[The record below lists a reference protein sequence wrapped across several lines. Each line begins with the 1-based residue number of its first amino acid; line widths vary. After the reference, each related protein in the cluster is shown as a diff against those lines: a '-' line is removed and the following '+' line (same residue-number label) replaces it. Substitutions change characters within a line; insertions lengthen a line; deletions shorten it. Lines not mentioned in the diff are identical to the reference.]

1 MSNKSMSVIKR
12 MPLAIVLL
20 LPMSTFAGGSIGDVA
35 TNLMGPTSVVTKVVE
50 IGCYVIGLAFVM
62 MSIAQF
68 KIHRQSPKL
77 VPLSTPITLLILGVI
92 ALFIP
97 YLTMQTETGS
107 GKAEVK
113 SESSSALPLPGA
125 PSKGS
130 GLPYPPG
137 HNQQEAPPLPSSTDQ
152 GSSAAPAQPADTGT
166 PSPDSG
172 SSGGGW
178 TTDPKYQH

>member
-1 MSNKSMSVIKR
+1 MNNITKRLSSSLVLLIPMSV
-12 MPLAIVLL
+12 
-20 LPMSTFAGGSIGDVA
+20 FAGGSIGDVA
-35 TNLMGPTSVVTKVVE
+35 NNLMGPTSIVTKVVE

-62 MSIAQF
+62 MSIAQY

-77 VPLSTPITLLILGVI
+77 VPLATPITLLVLGVI

-97 YLTMQTETGS
+97 YLTMQTETG
-107 GKAEVK
+107 KADVK

-125 PSKGS
+125 PTKGS

-152 GSSAAPAQPADTGT
+152 GSAAAPATPPDNGSGAGAPATPADSGTG
-166 PSPDSG
+166 
-172 SSGGGW
+172 GGGW